1 MVITPEIEEAL
12 GLLYRGQTNVALKA
26 KELKIPLP
34 KLKQLFNTY
43 THQNPI
49 TENAWSGDTELSW
62 PYVT

>member
-12 GLLYRGQTNVALKA
+12 NLIYRGQTNVALKA

-43 THQNPI
+43 VHQNQ
-49 TENAWSGDTELSW
+49 TTWSGDSELSW